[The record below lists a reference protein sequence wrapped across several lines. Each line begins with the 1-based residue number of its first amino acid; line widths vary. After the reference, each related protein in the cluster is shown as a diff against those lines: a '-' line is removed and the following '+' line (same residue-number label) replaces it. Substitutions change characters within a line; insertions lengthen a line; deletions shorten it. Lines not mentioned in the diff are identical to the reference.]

1 MEATGASGRRQLHR
15 GVRVDLQDCA
25 RSMLEVMP
33 SLGYRV
39 APDRTIQ
46 IEISQSNGARARRV
60 GVIDRI
66 RLQPAARC

>member
-1 MEATGASGRRQLHR
+1 
-15 GVRVDLQDCA
+15 
-25 RSMLEVMP
+25 MLEVMP
-33 SLGYRV
+33 SLGYPV

-46 IEISQSNGARARRV
+46 IEISQSNGARRV